1 MYLDL
6 LFKSDN
12 FNEHLNEVI
21 AELVD
26 HVVMH
31 CLSENRDRAIE
42 QYKQIK
48 NGNKLNMYVVN
59 DLEEDAFQ
67 VSLRIQSL
75 DMILQEYNTKHEAF
89 DFDAVPWWDDE
100 EELS

>member
-31 CLSENRDRAIE
+31 TLSENRDRAIE

-48 NGNKLNMYVVN
+48 NGNKLNSYVVN

-75 DMILQEYNTKHEAF
+75 DMILQEYDTNHEAF
-89 DFDAVPWWDDE
+89 DFDSVPWWDDAE
-100 EELS
+100 EVS